1 MNFKSLFFSF
11 LLAIILKTNLLA
23 NSLEKKAQLNQD
35 GTAITEN
42 NTEELLLDSNKIK
55 SELSSANSKNIDE
68 KNANSIKNSSNNKK
82 NSKTS
87 KTNNKNNHKKTQPQ
101 KEEQKNNQIKEE
113 KSNITNKKI
122 IEDFGTINNFDDNF
136 DKNEKNF
143 DNDSQEIPFII
154 TSNIR
159 NKENFHIPAILVQ
172 KDIIDSLF
180 LTVKNGDNSAFYELY
195 KLINNPNIKSDNQET
210 ILTFATLYKRHEIMI
225 ALLFR
230 GANPNMVNGFD
241 YSPIDIAIENED
253 GDALEILLVNYADIN
268 YQDKNGNSHLMNAI
282 LKNNLNI
289 VKILVKNGA
298 EIGLK
303 NYQNINA
310 LNLAKQIGSEE
321 IYNFLISQN

>member
-1 MNFKSLFFSF
+1 M
-11 LLAIILKTNLLA
+11 LA

-136 DKNEKNF
+136 
-143 DNDSQEIPFII
+143 
-154 TSNIR
+154 
-159 NKENFHIPAILVQ
+159 
-172 KDIIDSLF
+172 
-180 LTVKNGDNSAFYELY
+180 G
-195 KLINNPNIKSDNQET
+195 
-210 ILTFATLYKRHEIMI
+210 
-225 ALLFR
+225 
-230 GANPNMVNGFD
+230 
-241 YSPIDIAIENED
+241 
-253 GDALEILLVNYADIN
+253 
-268 YQDKNGNSHLMNAI
+268 
-282 LKNNLNI
+282 
-289 VKILVKNGA
+289 
-298 EIGLK
+298 
-303 NYQNINA
+303 
-310 LNLAKQIGSEE
+310 
-321 IYNFLISQN
+321 NFLEFFGV